1 MIEFDA
7 KFLQK
12 KVIDGA
18 IPTDSIL
25 AIFSSLRFLG
35 KDCVKWSEISYI
47 FGILNKIL
55 LMDANIQYIW
65 DQSRRGRES
74 WQMTSM

>member
-12 KVIDGA
+12 KVIDGP
-18 IPTDSIL
+18 IPTESIL
-25 AIFSSLRFLG
+25 AIFGFVRFLG
-35 KDCVKWSEISYI
+35 KNCAKWSQISDI
-47 FGILNKIL
+47 FGILKEIL
-55 LMDANIQYIW
+55 FMGANMQYIW
-65 DQSRRGRES
+65 VQSRRGRES

>member
-12 KVIDGA
+12 KVIDG
-18 IPTDSIL
+18 PMSTDSIL
-25 AIFSSLRFLG
+25 EIFSFVRFLG
-35 KDCVKWSEISYI
+35 KNCAKWSEISNL
-47 FGILNKIL
+47 FRILNKFL
-55 LMDANIQYIW
+55 LNGANMQYIC
-65 DQSRRGRES
+65 DQSRRGGEL